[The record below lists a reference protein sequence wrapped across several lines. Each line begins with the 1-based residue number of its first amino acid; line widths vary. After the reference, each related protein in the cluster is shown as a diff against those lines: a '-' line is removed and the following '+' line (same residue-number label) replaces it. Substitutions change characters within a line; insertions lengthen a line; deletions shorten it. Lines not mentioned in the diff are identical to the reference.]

1 MDSLQRIDQEDFWLT
16 PDGRYQG
23 PNGVWKEF
31 LDVKPSCTLMN
42 PGMEPVM
49 SDFPVTL
56 HMLQSFTQHCM
67 TPGFSS
73 GKSFFSGDEHGPSC
87 FKLCHKLF
95 EVHLYTVSIGK
106 HYSWWVVLV
115 QRIKSNLDGELTSQ
129 TTMSAAATDP
139 FSFKLWPLTKEWT
152 CVELLGLKASHCI
165 LPLPI
170 LQGAI
175 VEVHFT
181 LSHWGIASAKRDV
194 YGRVIQLIC
203 ILMPPAPTSV
213 TTRKRKL
220 ALHIKDDDSPS
231 RKTVK
236 V

>member
-1 MDSLQRIDQEDFWLT
+1 
-16 PDGRYQG
+16 
-23 PNGVWKEF
+23 
-31 LDVKPSCTLMN
+31 
-42 PGMEPVM
+42 
-49 SDFPVTL
+49 
-56 HMLQSFTQHCM
+56 
-67 TPGFSS
+67 
-73 GKSFFSGDEHGPSC
+73 
-87 FKLCHKLF
+87 
-95 EVHLYTVSIGK
+95 
-106 HYSWWVVLV
+106 
-115 QRIKSNLDGELTSQ
+115 
-129 TTMSAAATDP
+129 MSAAATDP

-165 LPLPI
+165 LPLPMYDLAGNLI
-170 LQGAI
+170 RPSAYCCSLQGAI